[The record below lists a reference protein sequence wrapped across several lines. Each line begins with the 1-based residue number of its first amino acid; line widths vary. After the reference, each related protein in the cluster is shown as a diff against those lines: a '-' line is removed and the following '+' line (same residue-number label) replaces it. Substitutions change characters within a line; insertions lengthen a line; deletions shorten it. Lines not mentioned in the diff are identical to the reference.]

1 MATISG
7 SAATEID
14 APIDAVY
21 AVAADGEGAPRWQS
35 EIQVAECLERDADG
49 EQLRV
54 RMETETPI
62 KRLGSTLRYS
72 YERPNR
78 VSWTQEDGDLKSV
91 TGSWE
96 LEDLGADTTRAIY
109 TLEVD
114 PGRILG
120 MAMRGPVVGVLRGR
134 MVDSM
139 PAKLKDFVEGGAGYG
154 DEAEA

>member
-1 MATISG
+1 MGTISG
-7 SAATEID
+7 SAATEIE
-14 APIDAVY
+14 AAIDDVY
-21 AVAADGEGAPRWQS
+21 AVAADGEGSPRWQS

-49 EQLRV
+49 NQLQV
-54 RMETETPI
+54 RMETETPV
-62 KRLGSTLRYS
+62 KRLSSTLRYG
-72 YERPNR
+72 YEPPNR

-96 LEDLGADTTRAIY
+96 LEDLGGERTRATY

-139 PAKLKDFVEGGAGYG
+139 PGKLKDFVEGGAG
-154 DEAEA
+154 